1 MSIPTAFA
9 DRLINMSI
17 HNGLVRMEFGTG
29 QSTVEDGKQSTKYET
44 TQSIVMPLD
53 GFANALRL
61 QQRLMSELVD
71 RANKAKAAG
80 GDAAGAAPET
90 GA

>member
-29 QSTVEDGKQSTKYET
+29 QSAVEDGKQTTKYET

-71 RANKAKAAG
+71 RANKAKAAA
-80 GDAAGAAPET
+80 GDAAAPAT